1 MMRLLLQW
9 VLSALSLIAVAKLLP
24 GFRIQDF
31 GGALVV
37 AAGMPYCAAAVGW
50 AATQDETSITV
61 RADVAAGVVISWIG
75 WLILAIAGAAWS
87 WRSWRSRREAVR
99 A

>member
-1 MMRLLLQW
+1 MIRLLLQW

>member
-1 MMRLLLQW
+1 MRLW
-9 VLSALSLIAVAKLLP
+9 SIRVWASI
-24 GFRIQDF
+24 
-31 GGALVV
+31 GALVL

-61 RADVAAGVVISWIG
+61 RADVALGVLVSWIG
-75 WLILAIAGAAWS
+75 STILAIAGALWT

>member
-1 MMRLLLQW
+1 MRIWSVRLW
-9 VLSALSLIAVAKLLP
+9 ASIGVLVI
-24 GFRIQDF
+24 
-31 GGALVV
+31 

-50 AATQDETSITV
+50 AATQDETTITV
-61 RADVAAGVVISWIG
+61 RADVAVGVLVSWIG
-75 WLILAIAGAAWS
+75 CTILAISGGFWT